1 METSRNVPLNNLFP
15 FANKDAVNSKSFAIG
30 NNGLCSLEC
39 LIVTF
44 MTLSMA
50 ISMPRSVLT

>member
-1 METSRNVPLNNLFP
+1 MKTSRDVSLNNSFV

-50 ISMPRSVLT
+50 ISMPRSV

>member
-1 METSRNVPLNNLFP
+1 MKTSRDVSLNNSFV
-15 FANKDAVNSKSFAIG
+15 FANKDAVNSKSFAMG

-50 ISMPRSVLT
+50 ISMPRSV